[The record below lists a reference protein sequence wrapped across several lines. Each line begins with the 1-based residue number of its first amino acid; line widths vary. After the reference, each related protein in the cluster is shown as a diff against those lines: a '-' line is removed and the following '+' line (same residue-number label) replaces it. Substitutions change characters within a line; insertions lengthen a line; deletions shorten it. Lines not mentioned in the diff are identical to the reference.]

1 MNHIYNLSFAS
12 GWTASIILPKV
23 TDSQAVMNVA
33 TAIRGEQCNCCGYDG
48 TTTEPIRGIVKK

>member
-12 GWTASIILPKV
+12 GLTASIILPKV

-33 TAIRGEQCNCCGYDG
+33 TAIRGEQCNVVA
-48 TTTEPIRGIVKK
+48 TMARPPNRSEAS

>member
-33 TAIRGEQCNCCGYDG
+33 TAIRGELCKCCGYDG